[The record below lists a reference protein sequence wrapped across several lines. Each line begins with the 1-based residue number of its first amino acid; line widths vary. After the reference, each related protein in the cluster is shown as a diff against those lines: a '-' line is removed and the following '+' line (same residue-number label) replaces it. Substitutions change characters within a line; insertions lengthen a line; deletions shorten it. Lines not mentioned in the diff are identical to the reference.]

1 MDQIKAKRGPR
12 LRQGRIAVG
21 AALLAL
27 VVLLLPAAAAAPS
40 AAEEP
45 APVVTITC
53 SLSQT
58 TVVYGAGVTVSGV
71 VSPASEGQN
80 IAISLGGT
88 DVASAVTAADGSYT
102 VAISPSRGG
111 DVVARLV
118 ADGTASPAQ
127 SLIVRPKVTISS
139 GAAVPFLDVRYV
151 VKVAPAGYSGV
162 ITTTVMHNGALVAT
176 LKKTVR
182 DGEAVFALPLPG
194 VGLFAVKSSSP
205 ARDDLGA
212 WTAAKELRARGVTL
226 SVGSSGAP
234 VRGLLNALQRLK
246 IRVPYVG
253 TKLNRDCGDAIVA
266 FQKAYRL
273 PRTYV
278 VDGDDWRKL
287 DVAKTLRPRH
297 AGPFDHLEVDKGRQI
312 LMMVR
317 GGKLRGLIAVSTGA
331 TGNTPEGSFRIQQK
345 HSYTTSGFGGILFR
359 TMGFIGN
366 FAIHGYVPVPP
377 YPASHGCI
385 REPMWAA
392 DWVYDR
398 TAIGERLYVYH

>member
-1 MDQIKAKRGPR
+1 MDQITAKRGPR
-12 LRQGRIAVG
+12 AWRGRIGLA

-27 VVLLLPAAAAAPS
+27 LGVLLPALAAAPS

-45 APVVTITC
+45 LATVTC
-53 SLSQT
+53 SLSET

-71 VSPASEGQN
+71 VSPASEGQSV
-80 IAISLGGT
+80 AISLGGT

-102 VAISPSRGG
+102 VGINPKRGG

-118 ADGTASPAQ
+118 AGGTASPAQ
-127 SLIVRPKVTISS
+127 ALTVRPRVTITS

-151 VKVAPAGYSGV
+151 VKVAPVGYSGV
-162 ITTTVMHNGALVAT
+162 ITTTVTHNGALVAT
-176 LKKTVR
+176 LKKSVR
-182 DGEAVFALPLPG
+182 DGEAVFALPLRG

-226 SVGSSGAP
+226 SVGSSGAH
-234 VRGLLNALQRLK
+234 VRGLLSALQRLK

-253 TKLNRDCGDAIVA
+253 TKLSRDCGDAIVA

-287 DVAKTLRPRH
+287 DVAKALRPRY

-345 HSYTTSGFGGILFR
+345 HPYTTSGYGGILFR
-359 TMGFIGN
+359 TMGFVGN

-385 REPMWAA
+385 REPMWVA

>member
-12 LRQGRIAVG
+12 AWYGRLARA

-27 VVLLLPAAAAAPS
+27 AGVLVPAVAAAPS

-45 APVVTITC
+45 EPLATVTC
-53 SLSQT
+53 NLSQT
-58 TVVYGAGVTVSGV
+58 SVVYGADVTVSGV
-71 VSPASEGQN
+71 VTPASEGQS
-80 IAISLGGT
+80 IAISLGET
-88 DVASAVTAADGSYT
+88 DVASAVTAADGGFA

-127 SLIVRPKVTISS
+127 RLTVRPRVTVTCA
-139 GAAVPFLDVRYV
+139 AAVPFLDARYV

-162 ITTTVMHNGALVAT
+162 ITTTVTHNGALVAT
-176 LKKTVR
+176 LRKTVR
-182 DGEAVFALPLPG
+182 DGAAVFALPLRG

-212 WTAAKELRARGVTL
+212 WTVAKELRARGVTL
-226 SVGSSGAP
+226 SVGSSGAH
-234 VRGLLNALQRLK
+234 VRGLLSALQRLK

-287 DVAKTLRPRH
+287 DVAKTAHPRY

-359 TMGFIGN
+359 TMGFYGN
-366 FAIHGYVPVPP
+366 FALHGYVPVPP

-385 REPMWAA
+385 REPMWVA

-398 TAIGERLYVYH
+398 APLGERLYIYH

>member
-1 MDQIKAKRGPR
+1 MAVITVNRGPR
-12 LRQGRIAVG
+12 VRRGRIVVG

-45 APVVTITC
+45 APVATITC

-58 TVVYGAGVTVSGV
+58 TVVYGADVTVSGV
-71 VSPASEGQN
+71 VSPASEGQS

-88 DVASAVTAADGSYT
+88 DVANAVTAADGGFA

-118 ADGTASPAQ
+118 ADGTGSPAQ
-127 SLIVRPKVTISS
+127 SLTVRPKVTITC
-139 GAAVPFLDVRYV
+139 GAAVPFLDARYV

-162 ITTTVMHNGALVAT
+162 ITTTVRHNGAVVAT
-176 LKKTVR
+176 LKKSVR
-182 DGEAVFALPLPG
+182 DGKAVFALPLRG
-194 VGLFAVKSSSP
+194 VGLFVVKSSSP
-205 ARDDLGA
+205 ARDELGP

-226 SVGSSGAP
+226 SVGSSGAH
-234 VRGLLNALQRLK
+234 VRGLLSALQRLK

-253 TKLNRDCGDAIVA
+253 TKLNRDCGDAVVA

-287 DVAKTLRPRH
+287 DVAKAVRPRY
-297 AGPFDHLEVDKGRQI
+297 ASPSSHLEVDKGRQI

-317 GGKLRGLIAVSTGA
+317 GGKLHGLIAVSTGA

-345 HSYTTSGFGGILFR
+345 HPYTTSGYGGILFR

-385 REPMWAA
+385 REPMWVA

>member
-1 MDQIKAKRGPR
+1 MDQITAKRGPR
-12 LRQGRIAVG
+12 AWRGRIALA

-27 VVLLLPAAAAAPS
+27 LGVLLPALAAAPS
-40 AAEEP
+40 VAEEP
-45 APVVTITC
+45 SAVAAITC
-53 SLSQT
+53 SLSET

-71 VSPASEGQN
+71 VSPASEGQSV
-80 IAISLGGT
+80 AISLGGT
-88 DVASAVTAADGSYT
+88 DLASAVTAADGSYT
-102 VAISPSRGG
+102 VGISPKRGG

-118 ADGTASPAQ
+118 ADGTTSPAQ
-127 SLIVRPKVTISS
+127 TLTVRPRVTITS

-151 VKVAPAGYSGV
+151 VKVAPVGYSGV
-162 ITTTVMHNGALVAT
+162 ITTTVTHNGALVAT
-176 LKKTVR
+176 LKKSVR
-182 DGEAVFALPLPG
+182 DGAAVFALPLRG

-226 SVGSSGAP
+226 SVGSSGAH
-234 VRGLLNALQRLK
+234 VRGLLSALQRLK

-253 TKLNRDCGDAIVA
+253 TKLNSDCGDAVVA

-287 DVAKTLRPRH
+287 DVAKTLRPRYS
-297 AGPFDHLEVDKGRQI
+297 GPFDHLEVDKSRQI

-317 GGKLRGLIAVSTGA
+317 GGKLRALIAVSTGA

-345 HSYTTSGFGGILFR
+345 HSYTTSGYGGILFR
-359 TMGFIGN
+359 TMGFYGN
-366 FAIHGYVPVPP
+366 FALHGYVPVPP

-385 REPMWAA
+385 REPMWVA

-398 TAIGERLYVYH
+398 APLGERLYIYH